1 MANKLIYDPALNYR
15 LMFTEEIIKSKLI
28 DEKINMELYY
38 LDDLPYSLM
47 EKYGDEFKRAI
58 VATGI
63 DYVMMNQH
71 DNQQKR
77 EKASYVSML
86 GIVKRF
92 MLYRDGLI
100 IETHNGQRC
109 EIQPLSP
116 IVEDEKIAKKLVTE
130 ERRNDCH
137 NGSWELMESLSNIK
151 DKKLVSGFIKGSSNE
166 SVYPHT
172 WIEFVD
178 DGEEKVIDYTLN
190 AVMNKEFYYT
200 LRSIDR
206 ENICE
211 IFESDFQNEKPVVE
225 NMCKNDNLDKRI
237 YLIFHKDFVEN
248 NLDKFQNCESKK

>member
-137 NGSWELMESLSNIK
+137 NGSWE
-151 DKKLVSGFIKGSSNE
+151 F
-166 SVYPHT
+166 
-172 WIEFVD
+172 
-178 DGEEKVIDYTLN
+178 
-190 AVMNKEFYYT
+190 
-200 LRSIDR
+200 
-206 ENICE
+206 
-211 IFESDFQNEKPVVE
+211 
-225 NMCKNDNLDKRI
+225 
-237 YLIFHKDFVEN
+237 
-248 NLDKFQNCESKK
+248 